1 MIVQEIIDFL
11 AKKEVLILFII
22 LLAAILLYII
32 LWVISFVKKK
42 DQKKKLKTNT
52 QELTKL
58 AEKVKLLEKEQQE
71 ATLPPVF
78 RIEQEKVR
86 EEIKPLVMEEKKKE
100 PPKVVVKETFTS
112 PVAIEPVVTE
122 IIEPKKD
129 DNVITKEIKLGDN
142 FVSEV
147 EILDANPNEITYKN
161 EVYTKEEAKEELKK
175 LERQLIEQDKKEE
188 KPIFEPIEIKPFK
201 EVTNDEVIPV
211 LDEMLDTKEEV
222 KQENISLTNFE
233 EDQEQNAIISLDE
246 LLKRGKTITQD
257 EIIKH
262 EDDGNEPITLQEL
275 EAKWK
280 KDKEVVALKDDDE
293 DIEVLETKKEEIPF
307 SYDNIKVEV
316 PKVKIPTMDELFTKS
331 KTPYKPTPVI
341 SPIFGIEEDK
351 ISSDNSLKLENTA
364 NYDKLD
370 AEIRKTNE
378 FLSKLKEL
386 QKKLDN

>member
-11 AKKEVLILFII
+11 AKKEVFILFII

-32 LWVISFVKKK
+32 LWVISFIKKK
-42 DQKKKLKTNT
+42 DEKKKLKTNT

-71 ATLPPVF
+71 AALPPVF

-122 IIEPKKD
+122 VIEPKKD
-129 DNVITKEIKLGDN
+129 DNVITREIRLGDN

-147 EILDANPNEITYKN
+147 EILDANPNVITYKN

-188 KPIFEPIEIKPFK
+188 KPIFEPIEVKPFK

-280 KDKEVVALKDDDE
+280 KDKEVVALKDNDE
-293 DIEVLETKKEEIPF
+293 DIEILETKKEEVPF
-307 SYDNIKVEV
+307 SYEDIKVEA
-316 PKVKIPTMDELFTKS
+316 PKVKIPTMDELFAKT

>member
-1 MIVQEIIDFL
+1 MQEIIDFL
-11 AKKEVLILFII
+11 AKKEVFILFII

-32 LWVISFVKKK
+32 LWVISFIKKK
-42 DQKKKLKTNT
+42 DEKKKLKTNT

-58 AEKVKLLEKEQQE
+58 AEKVKILEKEQQE
-71 ATLPPVF
+71 AALPPVF

-86 EEIKPLVMEEKKKE
+86 EEIKPLVMEEKKE
-100 PPKVVVKETFTS
+100 PPKIVVKETFTS
-112 PVAIEPVVTE
+112 PIAITPVVTE
-122 IIEPKKD
+122 VIEPKKEE
-129 DNVITKEIKLGDN
+129 NVITKEIKLNDN
-142 FVSEV
+142 SLSEV
-147 EILDANPNEITYKN
+147 EILDANPSGITYKN
-161 EVYTKEEAKEELKK
+161 EVYTKEEAKEELKR
-175 LERQLIEQDKKEE
+175 LERQLIE
-188 KPIFEPIEIKPFK
+188 PIEVKPFK
-201 EVTNDEVIPV
+201 EVTNDEVIPI
-211 LDEMLDTKEEV
+211 LDEMLDTKENEV

-246 LLKRGKTITQD
+246 LLKKGKTITQD
-257 EIIKH
+257 EIINH
-262 EDDGNEPITLQEL
+262 EDDGDEPITLQEL

-293 DIEVLETKKEEIPF
+293 DIEVLETKKEEVPF
-307 SYDNIKVEV
+307 SYEDIKVEA
-316 PKVKIPTMDELFTKS
+316 PKVKIPTMDELFSKS

-351 ISSDNSLKLENTA
+351 LSSDNSLKLENTA

-386 QKKLDN
+386 QKKLD

>member
-1 MIVQEIIDFL
+1 MQEIIDFL
-11 AKKEVLILFII
+11 AKKEVFILFII

-32 LWVISFVKKK
+32 LWVISFIKKK
-42 DQKKKLKTNT
+42 DEKKKLKTNT

-71 ATLPPVF
+71 AALPPVF

-122 IIEPKKD
+122 VIEPKKD
-129 DNVITKEIKLGDN
+129 DNVITREIRLGDN

-147 EILDANPNEITYKN
+147 EILDANPNVITYKN

-188 KPIFEPIEIKPFK
+188 KPIFEPIEVKPFK

-280 KDKEVVALKDDDE
+280 KDKEVVALKDNDE
-293 DIEVLETKKEEIPF
+293 DIEILETKKEEVPF
-307 SYDNIKVEV
+307 SYEDIKVEA
-316 PKVKIPTMDELFTKS
+316 PKVKIPTMDELFAKT

>member
-11 AKKEVLILFII
+11 AKKEVFILFII

-32 LWVISFVKKK
+32 LWVISFIKKK
-42 DQKKKLKTNT
+42 DEKKKLKTNT

-58 AEKVKLLEKEQQE
+58 AEKVKILEKEQQE
-71 ATLPPVF
+71 TLPPVF
-78 RIEQEKVR
+78 RIEQEKIR
-86 EEIKPLVMEEKKKE
+86 EEIKPLVMEEKKE
-100 PPKVVVKETFTS
+100 PPKIVVKETFTS

-122 IIEPKKD
+122 VIKPERDK
-129 DNVITKEIKLGDN
+129 NVITKEIRLSDN
-142 FVSEV
+142 SVSEV
-147 EILDANPNEITYKN
+147 EILDANPITYKN
-161 EVYTKEEAKEELKK
+161 EVYTKEEAKEELKR
-175 LERQLIEQDKKEE
+175 LERQLIEQDKREE
-188 KPIFEPIEIKPFK
+188 KPIFEPIEVKPFK

-211 LDEMLDTKEEV
+211 LDEMLDTKEDEV

-257 EIIKH
+257 EIIRH
-262 EDDGNEPITLQEL
+262 EDDGDEPITLQEL

-280 KDKEVVALKDDDE
+280 KDKEVVALKNDDE
-293 DIEVLETKKEEIPF
+293 DIEVLETKKEEVPF
-307 SYDNIKVEV
+307 SYEDIKVET
-316 PKVKIPTMDELFTKS
+316 PKVRIPTMDELFSKS
-331 KTPYKPTPVI
+331 KMPYKPTPVI
-341 SPIFGIEEDK
+341 SPIFGIEENK

-386 QKKLDN
+386 QKRLDN

>member
-1 MIVQEIIDFL
+1 MQEIIDFL

-22 LLAAILLYII
+22 LLVAILLYII
-32 LWVISFVKKK
+32 LWVISFIKKK
-42 DQKKKLKTNT
+42 DEKKKLKTNT

-58 AEKVKLLEKEQQE
+58 AEKVKILEKEQQE
-71 ATLPPVF
+71 AYLPPVF

-86 EEIKPLVMEEKKKE
+86 EEIKPLVMEEKKE
-100 PPKVVVKETFTS
+100 PAKVVVKETFTS

-122 IIEPKKD
+122 VIEPKKD
-129 DNVITKEIKLGDN
+129 NNVITKEIKLNDN
-142 FVSEV
+142 LVSEV
-147 EILDANPNEITYKN
+147 EILDANPLEITYKN

-188 KPIFEPIEIKPFK
+188 KPIFEPIEVKPFK

-211 LDEMLDTKEEV
+211 LDEMLDTKEDEV

-246 LLKRGKTITQD
+246 LLKRGKTITQE

-280 KDKEVVALKDDDE
+280 KDQEVVSFKNE
-293 DIEVLETKKEEIPF
+293 DIEVLETEKEKVPF
-307 SYDNIKVEV
+307 SYEDIKIEA
-316 PKVKIPTMDELFTKS
+316 PKIKIPTMDELFTKS

>member
-22 LLAAILLYII
+22 LLSAILLYII
-32 LWVISFVKKK
+32 LWIISFIKKK
-42 DQKKKLKTNT
+42 DEKKKLKTNT

-58 AEKVKLLEKEQQE
+58 AEKVKILEKEQQE
-71 ATLPPVF
+71 AALPPVF

-86 EEIKPLVMEEKKKE
+86 EAITPLVMEEKKE

-112 PVAIEPVVTE
+112 PIAIEPVVTE
-122 IIEPKKD
+122 VIEPKKEE
-129 DNVITKEIKLGDN
+129 NVITKEIKLNDDSM
-142 FVSEV
+142 SEV
-147 EILDANPNEITYKN
+147 EILDANPSEITYKN
-161 EVYTKEEAKEELKK
+161 EVYTKEEAKEELKR

-188 KPIFEPIEIKPFK
+188 KPIFEPIEVKPFK

-211 LDEMLDTKEEV
+211 LDEILDTKEDEV

-280 KDKEVVALKDDDE
+280 KDQEVVALKNDG
-293 DIEVLETKKEEIPF
+293 DIEVLETKKEEAPF
-307 SYDNIKVEV
+307 SYEDIKVEA
-316 PKVKIPTMDELFTKS
+316 PKVKIPTMDELFSKS

>member
-22 LLAAILLYII
+22 LLSAILLYII
-32 LWVISFVKKK
+32 LWVISFIKKK
-42 DQKKKLKTNT
+42 DEKKKLKTNT

-58 AEKVKLLEKEQQE
+58 AEKVKILEKEQQE
-71 ATLPPVF
+71 AALPPVF

-86 EEIKPLVMEEKKKE
+86 EAITPLVMEEKKE

-112 PVAIEPVVTE
+112 PIAIEPVVTE
-122 IIEPKKD
+122 VIEPKKEE
-129 DNVITKEIKLGDN
+129 NVITKEIKLNDDSM
-142 FVSEV
+142 SEV
-147 EILDANPNEITYKN
+147 EILDANPSEITYKN
-161 EVYTKEEAKEELKK
+161 EVYTKEEAKEELKR

-188 KPIFEPIEIKPFK
+188 KPIFEPIEVKPFK

-211 LDEMLDTKEEV
+211 LDEILDTKEDEV

-280 KDKEVVALKDDDE
+280 KDQEVVALKNDG
-293 DIEVLETKKEEIPF
+293 DIEVLETKKEEAPF
-307 SYDNIKVEV
+307 SYEDIKVEA
-316 PKVKIPTMDELFTKS
+316 PKVKIPTMDELFSKS

>member
-32 LWVISFVKKK
+32 LWVISFIKKK
-42 DQKKKLKTNT
+42 DEQKKLKTNT

-58 AEKVKLLEKEQQE
+58 AEKVKILEKEQQE
-71 ATLPPVF
+71 AALPPVF

-86 EEIKPLVMEEKKKE
+86 EEIKPLVMEEKKE

-112 PVAIEPVVTE
+112 PIAIEPVVTE
-122 IIEPKKD
+122 VIEPKND
-129 DNVITKEIKLGDN
+129 DNVITKEIKLNDN
-142 FVSEV
+142 SVSEI
-147 EILDANPNEITYKN
+147 EILDANPLEITYKN
-161 EVYTKEEAKEELKK
+161 EVYTKEEAKEELKR

-188 KPIFEPIEIKPFK
+188 KPIFEPIEVKPFK

-211 LDEMLDTKEEV
+211 LDEMLDTKEEEV

-280 KDKEVVALKDDDE
+280 KDQEVVALKNDG
-293 DIEVLETKKEEIPF
+293 DIEVLETKKEEAPF
-307 SYDNIKVEV
+307 SYEDIKVEA
-316 PKVKIPTMDELFTKS
+316 PKVKIPTMDELFSKS

-364 NYDKLD
+364 NYEKLD

>member
-22 LLAAILLYII
+22 LLSAILLYII
-32 LWVISFVKKK
+32 LWVISFIKKK
-42 DQKKKLKTNT
+42 DEKKKLKTNT

-58 AEKVKLLEKEQQE
+58 AEKVKILEKEQQE
-71 ATLPPVF
+71 AALPPVF

-86 EEIKPLVMEEKKKE
+86 EAITPLVMEEKKE

-112 PVAIEPVVTE
+112 PIAIEPVVTE
-122 IIEPKKD
+122 VIEPKKEE
-129 DNVITKEIKLGDN
+129 NVITKEIKLNDDSM
-142 FVSEV
+142 SEV
-147 EILDANPNEITYKN
+147 EILDSNPSEITYKN
-161 EVYTKEEAKEELKK
+161 EVYTKEEAKEELKR

-188 KPIFEPIEIKPFK
+188 KPIFEPIEVKPFK

-211 LDEMLDTKEEV
+211 LDEILDTKEDEV

-280 KDKEVVALKDDDE
+280 KDQEVVALKNDG
-293 DIEVLETKKEEIPF
+293 DIEVLETKKEEAPF
-307 SYDNIKVEV
+307 SYEDIKVEA
-316 PKVKIPTMDELFTKS
+316 PKVKIPTMDELFSKS
-331 KTPYKPTPVI
+331 KTPYKPTPFI

>member
-32 LWVISFVKKK
+32 LWVISFIKKK
-42 DQKKKLKTNT
+42 DEQKKLKTNT

-71 ATLPPVF
+71 AALPPVF

-86 EEIKPLVMEEKKKE
+86 EEIKPLVMEEKKE

-112 PVAIEPVVTE
+112 PVAIEPVVAE
-122 IIEPKKD
+122 VVMPKKEE
-129 DNVITKEIKLGDN
+129 NVITKEIKLNDN
-142 FVSEV
+142 SVSEV
-147 EILDANPNEITYKN
+147 EILDANPLEITYKN
-161 EVYTKEEAKEELKK
+161 EVYTKEEAKEELKR

-188 KPIFEPIEIKPFK
+188 KPIFEPIEVKPFK

-211 LDEMLDTKEEV
+211 LDEMLDTKEEEV

-246 LLKRGKTITQD
+246 LLKRGNTITQD

-262 EDDGNEPITLQEL
+262 EDDGDEPITLQEL

-280 KDKEVVALKDDDE
+280 KDKEVIALKNDDE
-293 DIEVLETKKEEIPF
+293 DIEVLETKKEEVPF
-307 SYDNIKVEV
+307 SYEDIKVEA
-316 PKVKIPTMDELFTKS
+316 PKVKIPTMDELFSKS

>member
-32 LWVISFVKKK
+32 LWVISFIKKK
-42 DQKKKLKTNT
+42 DEKKKLKTNT

-58 AEKVKLLEKEQQE
+58 AEKVKILEKEQQE
-71 ATLPPVF
+71 AALPPVF

-86 EEIKPLVMEEKKKE
+86 EAITPLVMEEKKE

-112 PVAIEPVVTE
+112 PIAIEPVVTE
-122 IIEPKKD
+122 VIEPKKEE
-129 DNVITKEIKLGDN
+129 NVITKEIKLNDDSM
-142 FVSEV
+142 SEV
-147 EILDANPNEITYKN
+147 EILDANPSEITYKN
-161 EVYTKEEAKEELKK
+161 EVYTKEEAKEELKR

-188 KPIFEPIEIKPFK
+188 KPIFEPIEVKPFK

-211 LDEMLDTKEEV
+211 LDEILDTKEDEV

-280 KDKEVVALKDDDE
+280 KDQEVVALKNDG
-293 DIEVLETKKEEIPF
+293 DIEVLETKKEEAPF
-307 SYDNIKVEV
+307 SYEDIKVEA
-316 PKVKIPTMDELFTKS
+316 PKVKIPTMDELFSKS

>member
-11 AKKEVLILFII
+11 AKKEVFILFII

-32 LWVISFVKKK
+32 LWVISFIKKK
-42 DQKKKLKTNT
+42 DEKKKLKTNT

-58 AEKVKLLEKEQQE
+58 AEKVKILEKEQQE
-71 ATLPPVF
+71 AALPPVF

-86 EEIKPLVMEEKKKE
+86 EEIKPLVMEEKKE
-100 PPKVVVKETFTS
+100 PPKIVVKETFTS
-112 PVAIEPVVTE
+112 PIAITPVVTE
-122 IIEPKKD
+122 VIEPKKEE
-129 DNVITKEIKLGDN
+129 NVITKEIKLNDN
-142 FVSEV
+142 SLSEV
-147 EILDANPNEITYKN
+147 EILDANPSGITYKN
-161 EVYTKEEAKEELKK
+161 EVYTKEEAKEELKR
-175 LERQLIEQDKKEE
+175 LERQLIEQDKREE
-188 KPIFEPIEIKPFK
+188 KPIFEPIEVKPFK

-211 LDEMLDTKEEV
+211 LDEMLDTKEDEV

-246 LLKRGKTITQD
+246 LLKKGKTITQD

-262 EDDGNEPITLQEL
+262 EDDGDEPITLQEL

-280 KDKEVVALKDDDE
+280 KD
-293 DIEVLETKKEEIPF
+293 IEVLETKKEEVPF
-307 SYDNIKVEV
+307 SYEDIKVET
-316 PKVKIPTMDELFTKS
+316 PKVKIPTMDELFSKS

>member
-22 LLAAILLYII
+22 LLVAILLYII
-32 LWVISFVKKK
+32 LWVISFIKKK
-42 DQKKKLKTNT
+42 DEKKKLKTNT

-58 AEKVKLLEKEQQE
+58 AEKVKILEKEQQE
-71 ATLPPVF
+71 AYLPPVF

-86 EEIKPLVMEEKKKE
+86 EEIKPLVMEEKKE
-100 PPKVVVKETFTS
+100 PAKVVVKETFTS

-122 IIEPKKD
+122 VIEPKKD
-129 DNVITKEIKLGDN
+129 NNVITKEIKLNDN
-142 FVSEV
+142 LVSEV
-147 EILDANPNEITYKN
+147 EILDANPLEITYKN

-188 KPIFEPIEIKPFK
+188 KPIFEPIEVKPFK

-211 LDEMLDTKEEV
+211 LDEMLDTKEDEV

-246 LLKRGKTITQD
+246 LLKRGKTITQE

-280 KDKEVVALKDDDE
+280 KDQEVVSFKNE
-293 DIEVLETKKEEIPF
+293 DIEVLETEKEKVPF
-307 SYDNIKVEV
+307 SYEDIKIEA
-316 PKVKIPTMDELFTKS
+316 PKIKIPTMDELFTKS

>member
-1 MIVQEIIDFL
+1 MQEIIDFL
-11 AKKEVLILFII
+11 AKKEVFILFII

-32 LWVISFVKKK
+32 LWVISFIKKK
-42 DQKKKLKTNT
+42 DEKKKLKTNT

-58 AEKVKLLEKEQQE
+58 AEKVKILEKEQQE
-71 ATLPPVF
+71 TLPPVF
-78 RIEQEKVR
+78 RIEQEKIR
-86 EEIKPLVMEEKKKE
+86 EEIKPLVMEEKKE
-100 PPKVVVKETFTS
+100 PPKIVVKETFTS

-122 IIEPKKD
+122 VIKPERDK
-129 DNVITKEIKLGDN
+129 NVITKEIRLSDN
-142 FVSEV
+142 SVSEV
-147 EILDANPNEITYKN
+147 EILDANPITYKN
-161 EVYTKEEAKEELKK
+161 EVYTKEEAKEELKR
-175 LERQLIEQDKKEE
+175 LERQLIEQDKREE
-188 KPIFEPIEIKPFK
+188 KPIFEPIEVKPFK

-211 LDEMLDTKEEV
+211 LDEMLDTKEDEV

-257 EIIKH
+257 EIIRH
-262 EDDGNEPITLQEL
+262 EDDGDEPITLQEL

-280 KDKEVVALKDDDE
+280 KDKEVVALKNDDE
-293 DIEVLETKKEEIPF
+293 DIEVLETKKEEVPF
-307 SYDNIKVEV
+307 SYEDIKVET
-316 PKVKIPTMDELFTKS
+316 PKVRIPTMDELFSKS
-331 KTPYKPTPVI
+331 KMPYKPTPVI
-341 SPIFGIEEDK
+341 SPIFGIEENK

-386 QKKLDN
+386 QKRLDN

>member
-1 MIVQEIIDFL
+1 
-11 AKKEVLILFII
+11 
-22 LLAAILLYII
+22 
-32 LWVISFVKKK
+32 
-42 DQKKKLKTNT
+42 
-52 QELTKL
+52 
-58 AEKVKLLEKEQQE
+58 
-71 ATLPPVF
+71 
-78 RIEQEKVR
+78 
-86 EEIKPLVMEEKKKE
+86 MEEKKKE

>member
-11 AKKEVLILFII
+11 AKKEVFILFII
-22 LLAAILLYII
+22 LLSAILLYII
-32 LWVISFVKKK
+32 LWIISFIKKK
-42 DQKKKLKTNT
+42 DEKKKLKTNT

-58 AEKVKLLEKEQQE
+58 AEKVKILEKEQQE
-71 ATLPPVF
+71 TLPPVF
-78 RIEQEKVR
+78 RIEQEKIR
-86 EEIKPLVMEEKKKE
+86 EEITPLVMEEKKE
-100 PPKVVVKETFTS
+100 PPKIVVKETFTS
-112 PVAIEPVVTE
+112 HVAIEPVVTE
-122 IIEPKKD
+122 VIKPERDK
-129 DNVITKEIKLGDN
+129 NVITKEIRLSDN
-142 FVSEV
+142 YVSEV
-147 EILDANPNEITYKN
+147 EILDANPITYKN
-161 EVYTKEEAKEELKK
+161 EVYTKEEAKEELKR

-188 KPIFEPIEIKPFK
+188 KLIFEPIEIKSFK

-257 EIIKH
+257 EIIRH
-262 EDDGNEPITLQEL
+262 EDDGDEPITLQEL

-280 KDKEVVALKDDDE
+280 KDKEVVALKNDDE
-293 DIEVLETKKEEIPF
+293 DIEVLETKKEEVPF
-307 SYDNIKVEV
+307 SYEDIKVET
-316 PKVKIPTMDELFTKS
+316 PKVRIPTMDELFSKS
-331 KTPYKPTPVI
+331 KIPYKPTPVI
-341 SPIFGIEEDK
+341 SPIFGIEENK

-386 QKKLDN
+386 QKRLDN

>member
-1 MIVQEIIDFL
+1 MQEIIDFL
-11 AKKEVLILFII
+11 AKKEVFIIFII
-22 LLAAILLYII
+22 LLIAISLYII
-32 LWVISFVKKK
+32 LWVIAFIKKK
-42 DQKKKLKTNT
+42 DEKKKLKTNT

-71 ATLPPVF
+71 AALPPVF

-86 EEIKPLVMEEKKKE
+86 EEIKPLVMEKKKE
-100 PPKVVVKETFTS
+100 EEPKVVVKETFTS
-112 PVAIEPVVTE
+112 PITITPVVTE
-122 IIEPKKD
+122 VVMPKKEE
-129 DNVITKEIKLGDN
+129 NVITKEIKLNDN
-142 FVSEV
+142 SMSEV
-147 EILDANPNEITYKN
+147 EILDANPLEITYKN

-188 KPIFEPIEIKPFK
+188 KPIFEPREVK

-211 LDEMLDTKEEV
+211 LDEVLDT

-257 EIIKH
+257 EIVKH

-280 KDKEVVALKDDDE
+280 KDQEVVALKE
-293 DIEVLETKKEEIPF
+293 EEIEVLDTSSKEEVPF
-307 SYDNIKVEV
+307 SYEDIKVEA
-316 PKVKIPTMDELFTKS
+316 PKVKIPTMDELFSKS

-351 ISSDNSLKLENTA
+351 ISNDNSLRLENTA

-378 FLSKLKEL
+378 FLLKLKEL
-386 QKKLDN
+386 QKKLD

>member
-1 MIVQEIIDFL
+1 MQEIIDFL

>member
-1 MIVQEIIDFL
+1 MQEIIDFL
-11 AKKEVLILFII
+11 AKKEVFILFII

-32 LWVISFVKKK
+32 LWVISFIKKK
-42 DQKKKLKTNT
+42 DEKKKLKTNT

-58 AEKVKLLEKEQQE
+58 AEKVKILEKEQQE
-71 ATLPPVF
+71 AALPPVF

-86 EEIKPLVMEEKKKE
+86 EEIKPLVMEEKKE
-100 PPKVVVKETFTS
+100 PPKIVVKETFTS
-112 PVAIEPVVTE
+112 PIAITPVVTE
-122 IIEPKKD
+122 VIEPKKEE
-129 DNVITKEIKLGDN
+129 NVITKEIKLNDN
-142 FVSEV
+142 SLSEV
-147 EILDANPNEITYKN
+147 EILDVNPSEITYKN
-161 EVYTKEEAKEELKK
+161 EVYTKEEAKEELKR
-175 LERQLIEQDKKEE
+175 LERQLIEQDKREE
-188 KPIFEPIEIKPFK
+188 KPIFEPIEVKPFK

-211 LDEMLDTKEEV
+211 LDEMLDTKEEA

-246 LLKRGKTITQD
+246 LLKKGKTITQD
-257 EIIKH
+257 EIIQH
-262 EDDGNEPITLQEL
+262 EPITLQEL

-280 KDKEVVALKDDDE
+280 KDKEVVALKNDDE
-293 DIEVLETKKEEIPF
+293 EIEVLETKKEEVPF
-307 SYDNIKVEV
+307 SYEDIKVEA
-316 PKVKIPTMDELFTKS
+316 PKVKIPTMDELFSKS

>member
-1 MIVQEIIDFL
+1 MQEIIDFL

-32 LWVISFVKKK
+32 LWVISFIKKK
-42 DQKKKLKTNT
+42 DEKKKLKTNT

-58 AEKVKLLEKEQQE
+58 AEKVKILEKEQQE
-71 ATLPPVF
+71 AALPPVF

-86 EEIKPLVMEEKKKE
+86 EAITPLVMEEKKE

-112 PVAIEPVVTE
+112 PIAIEPVVTE
-122 IIEPKKD
+122 VIEPKKEE
-129 DNVITKEIKLGDN
+129 NVITKEIKLNDDSM
-142 FVSEV
+142 SEV
-147 EILDANPNEITYKN
+147 EILDANPSEITYKN
-161 EVYTKEEAKEELKK
+161 EVYTKEEAKEELKR

-188 KPIFEPIEIKPFK
+188 KPIFEPIEVKPFK

-211 LDEMLDTKEEV
+211 LDEILDTKEDEV

-280 KDKEVVALKDDDE
+280 KDQEVVALKNDG
-293 DIEVLETKKEEIPF
+293 DIEVLETKKEEAPF
-307 SYDNIKVEV
+307 SYEDIKVEA
-316 PKVKIPTMDELFTKS
+316 PKVKIPTMDELFSKS

>member
-22 LLAAILLYII
+22 LLSAILLYII
-32 LWVISFVKKK
+32 LWVISFIKKK
-42 DQKKKLKTNT
+42 DEKKKLKTNT

-58 AEKVKLLEKEQQE
+58 AEKVKILEKEQQE
-71 ATLPPVF
+71 AALPPVF

-86 EEIKPLVMEEKKKE
+86 EAITPLVMEEKKE

-112 PVAIEPVVTE
+112 PIAIEPVVTE
-122 IIEPKKD
+122 VIEPKKEE
-129 DNVITKEIKLGDN
+129 NVITKEIKLNDDSM
-142 FVSEV
+142 SEV
-147 EILDANPNEITYKN
+147 EILDANPSEITYKN
-161 EVYTKEEAKEELKK
+161 EVYTKEEAKEELKR

-188 KPIFEPIEIKPFK
+188 KPIFEPIEVKPFK

-211 LDEMLDTKEEV
+211 LDEILDTKEDEI

-280 KDKEVVALKDDDE
+280 KDQEVVALKNDG
-293 DIEVLETKKEEIPF
+293 DIEVLETKKEEAPF
-307 SYDNIKVEV
+307 SYEDIKVEA
-316 PKVKIPTMDELFTKS
+316 PKVKIPTMDELFSKS

>member
-32 LWVISFVKKK
+32 LWVISFIKKK
-42 DQKKKLKTNT
+42 DEKKKLKTNT

-58 AEKVKLLEKEQQE
+58 AEKVKILEKEQQE
-71 ATLPPVF
+71 AALPPVF

-86 EEIKPLVMEEKKKE
+86 EAITPLVMEEKKE

-112 PVAIEPVVTE
+112 PIAIEPVVTE
-122 IIEPKKD
+122 VIEPKKEE
-129 DNVITKEIKLGDN
+129 NVITKEIKLNDDSM
-142 FVSEV
+142 SEV
-147 EILDANPNEITYKN
+147 EILDANPSEITYKN
-161 EVYTKEEAKEELKK
+161 EVYTKEEAKEELKR

-188 KPIFEPIEIKPFK
+188 KPIFEPIEVKPFK

-211 LDEMLDTKEEV
+211 LDEILDTKEDEV

-280 KDKEVVALKDDDE
+280 KDQEVVALKNDG
-293 DIEVLETKKEEIPF
+293 DIEVLETKKEEAPF
-307 SYDNIKVEV
+307 SYEDIKVEA
-316 PKVKIPTMDELFTKS
+316 PKVKIPTMDELFSKS

-351 ISSDNSLKLENTA
+351 LSSDNSLKLENTA